1 MAYKF
6 IEQKDEKGWNKK
18 TKGNELTYDKVV
30 DKICDKALA
39 ALSGKNKEQMNN
51 TFRVADDADT
61 YNLRLLYGQKYIATV
76 EITLTG
82 DNKGKGL
89 PAAKK
94 EAKDIIKSL
103 RTTRRIVDGKKIVV
117 DEGLHTKI
125 QKAFEERAAANAKMK
140 ANKGLEK
147 KEEKKE
153 EPAKVASTPSVVA
166 KPVVP
171 APMKKVAAAK
181 KVGRRW

>member
-6 IEQKDEKGWNKK
+6 IDQKDEKGWNKK
-18 TKGNELTYDKVV
+18 KKGNELSYDKVV
-30 DKICDKALA
+30 DKICDKTLA
-39 ALSGKNKEQMNN
+39 ALAGKNKETMNN
-51 TFRVADDADT
+51 TFRVGDDADT

-89 PAAKK
+89 AAAKK
-94 EAKDIIKSL
+94 EAKEIIKSL

-125 QKAFEERAAANAKMK
+125 QKAFEERVAANAKMK
-140 ANKGLEK
+140 ANKVAK
-147 KEEKKE
+147 PTEKKE
-153 EPAKVASTPSVVA
+153 EPAKVAAAPVVIA
-166 KPVVP
+166 KPVAP

-181 KVGRRW
+181 KIGRRW